1 MANTDMAHGP
11 LIQPSGGI
19 TTDMTMAYKPFAPS
33 EWEGNYMNTCVSENG
48 ESAKYFV
55 LEDTRK

>member
-1 MANTDMAHGP
+1 MAHDP
-11 LIQPSGGI
+11 FIQPSGVI

-33 EWEGNYMNTCVSENG
+33 ECDGNYMNTGVSANG